1 MVRGSG
7 AQWSMIP
14 AEQRAHAA
22 RAGAIAHAGA
32 TAQTGAIAQARAIA
46 RAIAQAQAIARAIS
60 HAGAIAIGQAQAG
73 AQAGAIARAGAIAQ
87 TGATARARAT
97 ARAQVSTGATAI
109 AQAQAIARARAIA
122 RTNAST
128 STRAR
133 ATANA
138 STSGPRPTFNSAG
151 NSPRHGWMRS
161 LGSRRLSSGG
171 IDVISA
177 PWPRRMTSTIYIHA
191 GMHAARR
198 PSSGCCRFAGGSSTA
213 DSAGVFPVGC
223 RRRYA
228 PGGSRGAGV
237 STGGF

>member
-46 RAIAQAQAIARAIS
+46 RAIAQAQAIARA
-60 HAGAIAIGQAQAG
+60 
-73 AQAGAIARAGAIAQ
+73 
-87 TGATARARAT
+87 
-97 ARAQVSTGATAI
+97 
-109 AQAQAIARARAIA
+109 RAIA

-133 ATANA
+133 ATASSSASAQATANA

-161 LGSRRLSSGG
+161 VGSRRLSSGG

-228 PGGSRGAGV
+228 PGGSRAAGV